1 CLLSHTS
8 RDRGFVLCP
17 GNREGSMAKDTKKA
31 PTKSQVYAEL
41 AEGAGI
47 TRKQVQEVFT
57 ALEGLIK
64 KHLKKDGDTF
74 TVPGTRKLR
83 LRRQKA
89 VKGGKPVKNQFP
101 GQMTV
106 TKARPAKNVIRAR
119 PLKGLNALVQ

>member
-1 CLLSHTS
+1 
-8 RDRGFVLCP
+8 
-17 GNREGSMAKDTKKA
+17 MAKDKKATGKKA

-57 ALEGLIK
+57 ALEGIIK
-64 KHLKKDGDTF
+64 KNLKKDGDTF
-74 TVPGTRKLR
+74 TVPGMLKLR

-89 VKGGKPVKNQFP
+89 VKGGKPVKNQFT

-106 TKARPAKNVIRAR
+106 TKDRPAKNVIRAR